1 LYNKRYDKKSEDITD
16 EGEKIM
22 GMDLMKIMSQV
33 QNIQK
38 KAGAMQEELAN
49 LEITAES
56 GNGAVKVYI
65 DGQGKFK
72 SISLKAEAINPENPS
87 SVDSETIEMLEDLIS
102 QAMKQAGEKASAE
115 MEARMTK
122 LTGGVKIPGLNFGR

>member
-1 LYNKRYDKKSEDITD
+1 
-16 EGEKIM
+16 M
-22 GMDLMKIMSQV
+22 GMDLMKIMNQV

-49 LEITAES
+49 LEITGEAA
-56 GNGAVKVYI
+56 NGAVKVLF

-72 SISLKAEAINPENPS
+72 SISLKPEAINPENPS
-87 SVDSETIEMLEDLIS
+87 AVDSESVEMLEDIIT
-102 QAMKQAGEKASAE
+102 QAMKQAGDKAAKE
-115 MEARMTK
+115 MESRMTQ